1 MATEKFKALVHYIVA
16 SCDDPQR
23 LGATKL
29 NKVLWFAD
37 AICYRSTRASITG
50 ETYVKRKRGPVPK
63 AILQTLRELR
73 AEGKIHIEEPA
84 FQYEIRR
91 FVSLQ
96 KPDASMF
103 SPVEIGII
111 TAVLAEVCDRH
122 TASSISDLSHDQIWD
137 AANEGEE
144 LPLFATLA
152 SQPGE
157 ITEEAMGWADN
168 VVATAI
174 EKRQQAA

>member
-29 NKVLWFAD
+29 NKILWFAD
-37 AICYRSTRASITG
+37 ALCYRVTKTSITG
-50 ETYVKRKRGPVPK
+50 ETYVKRQKGPAPK

-73 AEGKIHIEEPA
+73 AEGKIHIEEPQ

-91 FVSLQ
+91 FVSLHR
-96 KPDASMF
+96 PDATMF
-103 SPVEIGII
+103 SPFEIGLVS
-111 TAVLAEVCDRH
+111 AVMAHVCDRH
-122 TASSISDLSHDQIWD
+122 TATSISDLTHDQIWD

-157 ITEEAMGWADN
+157 ITDEVKEWAN
-168 VVATAI
+168 SVV
-174 EKRQQAA
+174 EKVQKRLQAA